1 MAGRKV
7 CDGACPGMRLGR
19 QERNAS
25 CRALSAVSRKQIFS
39 EGNGSHCESKAG
51 EWNRCVLWT
60 LFLLPHQGIQTR
72 GCMCVCVCVGGG
84 DGGWRQQRC
93 LGYCCIPQFV
103 TLDKPALLYTQ
114 ED

>member
-25 CRALSAVSRKQIFS
+25 CRALSAVSRKQVFY

-51 EWNRCVLWT
+51 EWNREALSPT
-60 LFLLPHQGIQTR
+60 APGTIDQGLYVCICLYVGR
-72 GCMCVCVCVGGG
+72 GMAGGSK
-84 DGGWRQQRC
+84 D
-93 LGYCCIPQFV
+93 
-103 TLDKPALLYTQ
+103 A
-114 ED
+114 